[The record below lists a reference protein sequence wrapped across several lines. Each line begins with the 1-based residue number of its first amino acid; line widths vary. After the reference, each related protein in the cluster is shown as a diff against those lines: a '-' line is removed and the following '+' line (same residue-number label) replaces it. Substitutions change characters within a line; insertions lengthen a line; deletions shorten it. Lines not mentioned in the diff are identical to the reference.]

1 MLPPNNRSA
10 LVELHFVVFIWGFTA
25 ILGKLITLEALQLV
39 WYRMILALVG
49 VYAFARFTKVALWLP
64 RKAQW
69 ALAGTGLIIAAHW
82 VTFYHAIKISNVSV
96 TLACFSSGA
105 FFASIFEPLLY
116 KRKVVWY
123 EMALGLVSIGGL
135 YLIFS
140 FEAQYLAGIVT
151 AIVSASLSALFAVMN
166 GRFAQK
172 YNAAAVS
179 VYEMAGGIAGLSL
192 LLLADTGYASGSY
205 ALSGSDL
212 GFLAI
217 LAIVCTAYPFIAS
230 IRLMRKITP
239 YTFVLSVNMEP
250 IYGIILAWFIFGE
263 SERMTGQFYLGTA
276 VILGTLFA
284 NAILKHYYRQKA
296 QKLEKVG
303 TFASQ
308 P

>member
-1 MLPPNNRSA
+1 MLRQNNQSA
-10 LVELHFVVFIWGFTA
+10 LIELHFVVFIWGFTA

-49 VYAFARFTKVALWLP
+49 VYIFARYSKAVLTLP
-64 RKAQW
+64 RKTQW
-69 ALAGTGLIIAAHW
+69 QLAGTGLIIAAHW

-116 KRKVVWY
+116 KRRVIWY
-123 EMALGLVSIGGL
+123 ELLLGVVAIVGL

-140 FEAQYLAGIVT
+140 FESTYLAGMLT
-151 AIVSASLSALFAVMN
+151 AIFSAALSALFAVIN
-166 GRFAQK
+166 GQYAQK
-172 YNAAAVS
+172 YNASVVS
-179 VYEMAGGIAGLSL
+179 VYEMAGGVLGLSILML
-192 LLLADTGYASGSY
+192 LGTGYASGSY

-212 GFLAI
+212 SYLSI

-250 IYGIILAWFIFGE
+250 IYGIILAYFIFGE
-263 SERMTGQFYLGTA
+263 SEKMTSQFYVGTA

-284 NAILKHYYRQKA
+284 NAILKHYYRKKA
-296 QKLEKVG
+296 EKIG
-303 TFASQ
+303 TFAAQ

>member
-1 MLPPNNRSA
+1 MLRQNNQSA

-39 WYRMILALVG
+39 WYRMILALLG
-49 VYAFARFTKVALWLP
+49 VYAFARYTKVGIRLP
-64 RKAQW
+64 RKEQLML
-69 ALAGTGLIIAAHW
+69 LATGLIIAAHW

-116 KRKVVWY
+116 KRKIIWY
-123 EMALGLVSIGGL
+123 EMLLGVVAIIGL

-140 FEAQYLAGIVT
+140 FEADYIAGMIT
-151 AIVSASLSALFAVMN
+151 AIISAALAALFAVIN
-166 GRFAQK
+166 GQYAKR
-172 YNAAAVS
+172 YNATVVS
-179 VYEMAGGIAGLSL
+179 VYEMAGGVLGLSILML
-192 LLLADTGYASGSY
+192 LGTGYASGSY
-205 ALSGSDL
+205 AISGSDF
-212 GFLAI
+212 GYLAI

-250 IYGIILAWFIFGE
+250 IYGIVLAFFIFGE
-263 SERMTGQFYLGTA
+263 SEKMTGPFYLGTA
-276 VILGTLFA
+276 VILGTLFV
-284 NAILKHYYRQKA
+284 NAALKHYFRRKA
-296 QKLEKVG
+296 EKVG